1 MSRYDRNAAIL
12 FKLQASAGVD
22 AAPTGAA
29 NAVLLAG
36 APKITPLNSQNID
49 RDLIRPYFGH
59 SEQLIGSNYVSAEFQ
74 VEYVHSGTSNVAAQ
88 WDALVQVC
96 GFAAGAILATP
107 NRVEHNLLS
116 DYSTWKMGTM
126 YYHDDGVLHKLL
138 DCRGTFTLRQK
149 IGESPKLA
157 FKIMGLD
164 GGITA
169 AGNPTQTLS
178 AWKLPQAVTDA
189 NTGALVLG
197 GTYATGAIT
206 GGTEYVSAGIEADL
220 GNQVEFVDLLGTATL
235 PGQSIDV
242 PDRKSTAKIMLD
254 LTAAQEVTFMA
265 TVKAATTQSIGI
277 VHGTTAGFKMLT
289 FWPNAQLINPTKESI
304 KGRRLIGFDVRA
316 LPTSAGNDE
325 IKLVGL

>member
-1 MSRYDRNAAIL
+1 MARYDRKAAIL
-12 FKLQASAGVD
+12 FKLQTGAGVD

-36 APKITPLNSQNID
+36 PPKITPLNSQNID
-49 RDLIRPYFGH
+49 RDLIRPYFGQ
-59 SEQLIGSNYVSAEFQ
+59 SEQLVGSAYVQVELE
-74 VEYVHSGTSNVAAQ
+74 VEYVHSGTANVVAP
-88 WDALVQVC
+88 WDSLLQVC
-96 GFAAGAILATP
+96 GWSAGSVLATP
-107 NRVEHNLLS
+107 NRVEHNLLT
-116 DYSTWKMGTM
+116 DYSTWRMGTM

-138 DCRGTFTLRQK
+138 DCKGTFTLRQK

-157 FKIMGLD
+157 FKVYGLD

-169 AGNPTQTLS
+169 ASDPTQTLT

-220 GNQVEFVDLLGTATL
+220 GNQLEFVDLLGTASL

-265 TVKAATTQSIGI
+265 NVKAATTQSIGI
-277 VHGTTAGFKMLT
+277 VHGTTAGYKMLT
-289 FWPNAQLINPTKESI
+289 WWPNAQLINPTKESVQ
-304 KGRRLIGFDVRA
+304 GRRLIGFDVRA

-325 IKLVGL
+325 MKLVGL